1 MSKFDVGQSGQGRF
15 SDEKN
20 IYDKFLRTMDK
31 RKVKSQLDERAVQ
44 TKVLELRENLIYF
57 KELEK

>member
-1 MSKFDVGQSGQGRF
+1 
-15 SDEKN
+15 
-20 IYDKFLRTMDK
+20 MDK